1 MKFSSLKLRGMGSTF
16 PKTAELDID
25 ALKGPLVAICG
36 DIGQGKSVA
45 LECLMGAIDRTTP
58 TRGRLGDLATTRD
71 AMVEVV
77 VHNGQP
83 YTIRQTMDSV
93 SGKGESLIMT
103 EDGQPVIKS
112 GKRRDFDK
120 WAAEH
125 FPPANVRMAST
136 FGAQKSEGFIDL
148 KGAAR
153 KDVILSIKGCDHLQA
168 MSTQAGDLA
177 REMSR
182 EHDSNVERIN
192 MLRGGVSAVVI
203 VSEIK
208 DLERD
213 IAASVER
220 VDATTRKVGDAR
232 VAIATHKTR
241 LDQHEERTR
250 TRRDLDERVST
261 KRTELADIRE
271 MITNNEHIIT
281 EADAIRDA
289 ADRKPKLEGEHAA
302 LAEST
307 ATAQAEL
314 TAARDRRT
322 EVRRQKQTQDERVS
336 RTTDDI
342 ANAETKIGD
351 WREKMAE
358 AEKQLPI
365 EEEADAAAAKEA
377 DEHDAEECRLAKL
390 FLNSKDDR
398 IKSLR
403 DALEYIVTNDDAD
416 AMPPFEIAA
425 GALSADDTDAKA
437 AEEAPVKQADAGR
450 AHRAALEKQLEH
462 TRAARAHRQTKTDA
476 ETYIANSTANVDAWR
491 KDRESARDRFCE
503 AEAQLNTA
511 SIKIKDRSGV
521 VAANAT
527 RMTEIVDTITT
538 LAPLAKRAVPLD
550 RAEAR
555 LEELRPQA
563 TKLET
568 EIATARTAL
577 DVLGPPEA
585 APSAPQSINVLEVD
599 LADANRGYQRDSE
612 ALSAARSRLERREKD
627 DTDAAKLNERRV
639 ELEADIAD
647 WRLLQA
653 DLGRDGLQAHEVDA
667 AGPELTELAN
677 DLLHSCYGSRFSVR
691 IDTTHKSADGK
702 RDIEDCLVN
711 VIDTKQG
718 HDGKVEEFSGG
729 ERGLIGEAIDLA
741 LTTVGTR
748 TAGLESPTIVRD
760 ERGASQSAESERAY
774 ISMLRRAAERIGAS
788 HVLFVS
794 HREETRALADSRV
807 TIKGGQFHVQ

>member
-365 EEEADAAAAKEA
+365 EEEAEGVLALPTDRPSLVVLNKIDLRREEGSRKPIRGALAERTVLEVSALTGDGCDDLARTISGMVRNGKLERSGKGYLLNLRQQQGLQEA
-377 DEHDAEECRLAKL
+377 GEAVARAGQTLA
-390 FLNSKDDR
+390 DD
-398 IKSLR
+398 IGYEFT
-403 DALEYIVTNDDAD
+403 ALEVRRAV
-416 AMPPFEIAA
+416 
-425 GALSADDTDAKA
+425 GALSA
-437 AEEAPVKQADAGR
+437 
-450 AHRAALEKQLEH
+450 L
-462 TRAARAHRQTKTDA
+462 TR
-476 ETYIANSTANVDAWR
+476 
-491 KDRESARDRFCE
+491 
-503 AEAQLNTA
+503 
-511 SIKIKDRSGV
+511 
-521 VAANAT
+521 
-527 RMTEIVDTITT
+527 
-538 LAPLAKRAVPLD
+538 PLD
-550 RAEAR
+550 PE
-555 LEELRPQA
+555 
-563 TKLET
+563 
-568 EIATARTAL
+568 
-577 DVLGPPEA
+577 DVL
-585 APSAPQSINVLEVD
+585 
-599 LADANRGYQRDSE
+599 
-612 ALSAARSRLERREKD
+612 
-627 DTDAAKLNERRV
+627 
-639 ELEADIAD
+639 
-647 WRLLQA
+647 
-653 DLGRDGLQAHEVDA
+653 
-667 AGPELTELAN
+667 
-677 DLLHSCYGSRFSVR
+677 
-691 IDTTHKSADGK
+691 
-702 RDIEDCLVN
+702 
-711 VIDTKQG
+711 
-718 HDGKVEEFSGG
+718 
-729 ERGLIGEAIDLA
+729 
-741 LTTVGTR
+741 
-748 TAGLESPTIVRD
+748 
-760 ERGASQSAESERAY
+760 
-774 ISMLRRAAERIGAS
+774 ERIFAEFCVG
-788 HVLFVS
+788 
-794 HREETRALADSRV
+794 
-807 TIKGGQFHVQ
+807 K